1 MITWWMASQAL
12 ATVDP
17 QCQGLTLPED
27 YDEQAQQDFL
37 QNYYALATTF
47 SPVHAPVPHDG
58 GRGALGLDLA
68 IMPPLGCEHRMVLNY
83 TKTEDT
89 NRTPLIP
96 RPRVSFSFPTIG
108 RMTPYAGLGYV
119 PPVKLFGT
127 TNVII
132 SGELGVGFQFGEVV
146 QLGARFHATSQKTI
160 GEIATP
166 FIDGD
171 PPYDDLFLAST
182 YGFDA
187 LFGTDLDVVTP
198 YVAVGF
204 TDASTFFFIGDDSVV
219 TNNFHPYFGLT
230 SSVGVDALIADRLRL
245 GGEFYAAPGGHSN
258 PGGDDVESVTPAS
271 RYGRLFTGRFRIAV
285 EL

>member
-1 MITWWMASQAL
+1 MFWWLVSTRAFA
-12 ATVDP
+12 VIDP
-17 QCQGLTLPED
+17 QCQGLPLPED
-27 YDEQAQQDFL
+27 YNEQAQQDFL
-37 QNYYALATTF
+37 QNYYALNTTF
-47 SPVHAPVPHDG
+47 SPIHAPVPHEG
-58 GRGALGLDLA
+58 GHGAIGFDLG
-68 IMPPLGCEHRMVLNY
+68 IMPPLGCERRLVLNY

-89 NRTPLIP
+89 NKTPLVP
-96 RPRVSFSFPTIG
+96 RPRITFALPTIG
-108 RMTPYAGLGYV
+108 RMTPYAGFGYV
-119 PPVKLFGT
+119 PPVTLFGT
-127 TNVII
+127 TNVIV

-166 FIDGD
+166 FNEGGE
-171 PPYDDLFLAST
+171 PYDDLFLAST

-187 LFGTDLDVVTP
+187 LFGADLDVVTP

-204 TDASTFFFIGDDSVV
+204 TDASTFFFIGDDSIV

-230 SSVGVDALIADRLRL
+230 GSAGVDALIADRLRL

-258 PGGDDVESVTPAS
+258 PDPEAESVTPAS

>member
-1 MITWWMASQAL
+1 MVVWLGAASAF

-17 QCQGLTLPED
+17 KCQGLLLPED

-37 QNYYALATTF
+37 QNYFALATTF

-58 GRGALGLDLA
+58 GHGALGLDLGIA
-68 IMPPLGCEHRMVLNY
+68 PPLGCAHRMVLNY

-89 NRTPLIP
+89 NKTPLIP
-96 RPRVSFSFPTIG
+96 RLSTSFAFPTVG
-108 RMTPYAGLGYV
+108 RMTPYAGLAYV
-119 PPVKLFGT
+119 PPVTVFGT
-127 TNVII
+127 TNVIL
-132 SGELGVGFQFGEVV
+132 SAELGVGFQFGEVV
-146 QLGARFHATSQKTI
+146 QVGARFHATSQKTI

-166 FIDGD
+166 FLEGD
-171 PPYDDLFLAST
+171 EAYDDLYLAST

-187 LFGTDLDVVTP
+187 MFGTDLDVVTP

-230 SSVGVDALIADRLRL
+230 GSVGVDALIAERLRL

-258 PGGDDVESVTPAS
+258 PGGDEVESVTPAS
-271 RYGRLFTGRFRIAV
+271 RYGQLFTGRFRLAV